1 MQNSPNT
8 GERSS
13 KCVGATKLFSFP
25 LQFWVL
31 STQNGFFFFNI
42 KIDGELEKSE
52 NRKKSDFHF

>member
-31 STQNGFFFFNI
+31 STQNSYFF
-42 KIDGELEKSE
+42 KKKALKSMG
-52 NRKKSDFHF
+52 NYSKK

>member
-31 STQNGFFFFNI
+31 STQNSYYFFFKSI
-42 KIDGELEKSE
+42 KIDGEL
-52 NRKKSDFHF
+52 